1 MDKKKK
7 TSHDKAKFKQ
17 YLSTNPVLQTVFK
30 GKLQPKEVSHTKE
43 TQGINNPRPKISK
56 RESIQQQQNNKN
68 QPYYS
73 LTSLNI
79 EVLSSPV
86 ERD

>member
-1 MDKKKK
+1 MDKKK

-43 TQGINNPRPKISK
+43 TQGINNPDPPKNQK
-56 RESIQQQQNNKN
+56 GKAYNNNKITRIN
-68 QPYYS
+68 
-73 LTSLNI
+73 NI
-79 EVLSSPV
+79 TH
-86 ERD
+86 